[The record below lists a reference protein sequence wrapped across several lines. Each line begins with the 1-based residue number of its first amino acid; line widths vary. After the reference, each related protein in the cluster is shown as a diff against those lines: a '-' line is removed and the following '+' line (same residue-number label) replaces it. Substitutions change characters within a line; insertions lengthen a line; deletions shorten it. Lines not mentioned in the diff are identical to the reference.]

1 MENLKYNPHRVK
13 SEREKAN
20 IMYECVCRES
30 RKMVLMNTH
39 RVGTEMYTEN
49 GLVDT
54 MREGEGGTNSESSV
68 DT

>member
-1 MENLKYNPHRVK
+1 
-13 SEREKAN
+13 
-20 IMYECVCRES
+20 MYECVCRES

-54 MREGEGGTNSESSV
+54 VREGEGATNSESSV

>member
-1 MENLKYNPHRVK
+1 
-13 SEREKAN
+13 
-20 IMYECVCRES
+20 
-30 RKMVLMNTH
+30 MVLMNTH

-54 MREGEGGTNSESSV
+54 MQEGEGATNSESSV